1 MPLLKTFQ
9 LPPLPQVT
17 MARGEGCFL
26 YDDAGQRYL
35 DLLSGTWCCALGHN
49 HPQLVAV
56 LQEQLRRVVH
66 LNAVFAS
73 SEIDLATERL
83 TALLPSS
90 LNRVTW
96 VNTGSEAVELALKLA
111 RIDSGRDG
119 AVVWERGYYG
129 ATNLASSL
137 SHGGGAGW
145 CEPVVWRVPAPHCSK
160 CPVDS
165 AYPGC
170 DFRCLDLALAG
181 VRQAA
186 AVLYE
191 PVLAVGGVIVPP
203 EGYGLRVQEWARRL
217 GALFI
222 LEEVTTGMG
231 RTGRWFGFQ
240 HENLEPDVLVLG
252 KVLGNGLPVAAVV
265 TTEDV
270 EQRCEGRLRHVQSHQ
285 NDPWS
290 GAVAASVIDI
300 LKDEGLVQRSADLG
314 RQLLGRLEELEDRWP
329 MVVEA
334 RGLGLVAALQFE
346 DAFLGEQVRGYL
358 LQRGIIIDYQEATR
372 CLRFFPPYIIEEEGL
387 ARAVEVIEQGI
398 QSLA

>member
-1 MPLLKTFQ
+1 MPLLKTLQ
-9 LPPLPQVT
+9 LRPPPHVALT
-17 MARGEGCFL
+17 RGEGCFL
-26 YDDAGQRYL
+26 YDDAGNRYL
-35 DLLSGTWCCALGHN
+35 DLLSGTWCCALGHS
-49 HPQLVAV
+49 HPRLVAV
-56 LQEQLRRVVH
+56 LQEQLKRLVH
-66 LNAVFAS
+66 LNAAFS
-73 SEIDLATERL
+73 SREIESATEQL
-83 TALLPSS
+83 TGLMPRS

-111 RIDSGRDG
+111 RIASGGDG
-119 AVVWERGYYG
+119 AVVWGRGYYG

-137 SHGGGAGW
+137 SQGGGSSW
-145 CEPVVWRVPAPHCSK
+145 CQPITWRVPAPHCSE

-170 DFRCLDLALAG
+170 DFRCLDLALTD

-203 EGYGLRVQEWARRL
+203 EGYGRRVQEWARRL
-217 GALFI
+217 DALFI

-231 RTGRWFGFQ
+231 RTGRWFGFE

-265 TTEDV
+265 TTEEV

-290 GAVAASVIDI
+290 GAVAATVIQI
-300 LKDEGLVQRSADLG
+300 LKEEGLVQRSADLG
-314 RQLLGRLEELEDRWP
+314 RQLLGWLEELEHRWP
-329 MVVEA
+329 VVAEA
-334 RGLGLVAALQFE
+334 RGLGLVAALEFA
-346 DAFLGEQVRGYL
+346 DACQGEQLRGYL
-358 LQRGIIIDYQEATR
+358 FKQGIIVDYQEASR
-372 CLRFFPPYIIEEEGL
+372 CLRFFPPYVLEEQDL
-387 ARAVEVIEQGI
+387 ARAVELIEQGI
-398 QSLA
+398 RSLA